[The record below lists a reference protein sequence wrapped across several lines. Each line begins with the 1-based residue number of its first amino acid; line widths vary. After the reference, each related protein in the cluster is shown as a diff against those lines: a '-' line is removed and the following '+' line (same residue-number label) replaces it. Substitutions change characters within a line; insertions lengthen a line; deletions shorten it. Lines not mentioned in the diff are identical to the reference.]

1 MIAATPQHL
10 PAIAELLKACALPT
24 EDLAQQDLSLF
35 LVSEEENHIK
45 AVGGLE
51 SFGNIALLRS
61 VATTAASRGQ
71 GLANRLVQQ
80 LEEMARS
87 KGITTLYLLTETA
100 AGYFESLGYA
110 SCSRDS
116 APPAIRAS
124 NQFSSLCPNSAT
136 LMVKQ
141 LARR

>member
-1 MIAATPQHL
+1 MITATSQHL
-10 PAIAELLKACALPT
+10 PAIAELLEACALPI

-51 SFGNIALLRS
+51 RFGNVALIRS
-61 VATTAASRGQ
+61 VATTAVSRGQ
-71 GLANRLVQQ
+71 GLASRLVRQ
-80 LEEMARS
+80 LEDMARS

-100 AGYFESLGYA
+100 TGYFESLGYA

-116 APPAIRAS
+116 APPVIKTS

-141 LARR
+141 LARK